1 MFGRAAFLKRVAQA
15 ASLRISIA
23 GRPSRKRKLAAC
35 ATNSPFRK
43 QNGFTLL
50 ELVMV
55 MTIIV
60 ILAAMGVI
68 AYQRLQLKARET
80 ILKTSLK
87 EMRKMIDQYQ
97 ADKEHLPGTL
107 DDLVSA
113 GYLHDIPID
122 PLTGEKDWATEMGED
137 TVAREGG
144 QGLVDVHSNAAGADG
159 EGMAYK
165 DY

>member
-1 MFGRAAFLKRVAQA
+1 MAGRAA
-15 ASLRISIA
+15 SL
-23 GRPSRKRKLAAC
+23 
-35 ATNSPFRK
+35 ATGNSKIRRQK
-43 QNGFTLL
+43 GFTLL

-113 GYLHDIPID
+113 GYLHDVPID
-122 PLTGEKDWATEMGED
+122 PVTGEKDWATEMGED

-144 QGLVDVHSNAAGADG
+144 QGMVDVHSNATGADS
-159 EGMAYK
+159 EGTAYK

>member
-1 MFGRAAFLKRVAQA
+1 MTEIRDMTST
-15 ASLRISIA
+15 ASLRIADWGLRNSQTPGSI
-23 GRPSRKRKLAAC
+23 RDHRSVI
-35 ATNSPFRK
+35 RK
-43 QNGFTLL
+43 QHGFTLL

-60 ILAAMGVI
+60 ILASIGVPS
-68 AYQRLQLKARET
+68 YQHIKQKAHET

-97 ADKEHLPGTL
+97 ADKEHLPGSL

-113 GYLHDIPID
+113 GYLHEVPID
-122 PLTGEKDWATEMGED
+122 PVTRDKDWQTEMGED

-144 QGLVDVHSNAAGADG
+144 QGLIDVHSNAPGVDS
-159 EGMAYK
+159 EGIAYR

>member
-1 MFGRAAFLKRVAQA
+1 MFLRAFLDAQRRN
-15 ASLRISIA
+15 STIA
-23 GRPSRKRKLAAC
+23 
-35 ATNSPFRK
+35 K
-43 QNGFTLL
+43 QKGFTLL

-60 ILAAMGVI
+60 ILAAMGVV

-113 GYLHDIPID
+113 GYLHDVPVD
-122 PLTGEKDWATEMGED
+122 PVTGEKDWATEMGED

-144 QGLVDVHSNAAGADG
+144 QGMVDVHSNATGVDS
-159 EGMAYK
+159 EGTAYK